1 MDSVMGDGMSSFTD
15 YERLVE
21 AEDLVAFTN
30 DWGIKNPKR
39 DFSNGMPG
47 MLLWLVELVGWVTGW
62 LSSWLVAC
70 LVWFDLIDRMDGW
83 TDGWMDGWLDGRMDG
98 WTARTSNPPIHQLC
112 IQSCTVC
119 RTENVDAKVSNELWR
134 PSLLKT
140 NMPPKKWWLEN
151 EFSF

>member
-1 MDSVMGDGMSSFTD
+1 MECRHSRT
-15 YERLVE
+15 
-21 AEDLVAFTN
+21 TN
-30 DWGIKNPKR
+30 VSLKQRTLWHLQMTEVSRIQR
-39 DFSNGMPG
+39 ETLAMVMPG